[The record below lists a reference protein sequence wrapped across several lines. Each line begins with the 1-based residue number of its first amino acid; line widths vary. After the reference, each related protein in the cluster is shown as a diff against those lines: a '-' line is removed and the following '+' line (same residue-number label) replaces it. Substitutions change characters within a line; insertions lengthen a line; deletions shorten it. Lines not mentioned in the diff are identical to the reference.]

1 MKSAR
6 ELFEELGYEC
16 IVDSNYEITFQQGNR
31 YTHNGIQIV
40 FDLDLEQVRI
50 VYLMQRD
57 RFFDSKEIKAINKM
71 VDELEW
77 YED

>member
-1 MKSAR
+1 MKTAK
-6 ELFEELGYEC
+6 EMFEKLGYEC
-16 IVDSNYEITFQQGNR
+16 IVDSNYEITFQHGNR

-40 FDLDLEQVRI
+40 FDLDLERVRI

-57 RFFDSKEIKAINKM
+57 RFFDSREIKAINKM